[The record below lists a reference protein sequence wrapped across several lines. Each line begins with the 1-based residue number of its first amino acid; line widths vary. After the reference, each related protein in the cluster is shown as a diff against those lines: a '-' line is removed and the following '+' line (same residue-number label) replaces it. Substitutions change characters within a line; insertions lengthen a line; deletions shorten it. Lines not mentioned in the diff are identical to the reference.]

1 MKIKLTAPKGYK
13 YRDTRNNKDY
23 SEVITDERNR
33 DKFVLVADNAET
45 IKL

>member
-1 MKIKLTAPKGYK
+1 MKIKLTAPKGYR
-13 YRDTRNNKDY
+13 YRDTRSNKDY

-33 DKFVLVADNAET
+33 DKFVLVADKTET